1 MRIFFGVTVRVVHP
15 VQNGVGPGTQVRRT
29 LGNIRQ
35 QVEEPFP
42 EFVHGEHF
50 VGRIPMKE
58 ECLAEEGEV
67 PVSDEES
74 NDENHLEQN

>member
-1 MRIFFGVTVRVVHP
+1 
-15 VQNGVGPGTQVRRT
+15 
-29 LGNIRQ
+29 LGNVGQ

-50 VGRIPMKE
+50 VGGIPVE
-58 ECLAEEGEV
+58 EEGLAEEGEV